1 MVQNFTTHPTHN
13 QLEAFAHGGLN
24 PTDQQTIE
32 THLEQCKTCRD
43 LLHTIPNDGQKE
55 LPSSISPTMSL
66 ADREEKNKSNTNAL
80 DIPETLT
87 NHPRYEIVKRLGIGG
102 MGVVYQAEHRLM
114 GRMVALKV
122 INNRLLQNSHMVDRF
137 RLEIKAAA
145 RLTHRNIVTA
155 FDAEQAGDVH
165 FFVME
170 FVEGTDLS
178 TFVSRRGQLSIL
190 HACHYI
196 MQAARGVQHAHEQGM
211 VHRDIKPQNLMRT
224 SKGVIKVLDFG
235 LARLAGPQDADNS
248 LSGLTGEGTTLGTPD
263 YIAPE
268 QARDS
273 RQADIRSDIY
283 SLGCTFY
290 YLLIGKVPFP
300 TGTVMEKVIAHC
312 ESAPESIQQ
321 LRNDIPDAV
330 VAIVE
335 KMMSKNPAD
344 RFQTPKEVAEAL
356 KPFAIKQEEKTK
368 LHSNTV
374 SPLKVTSTDKTK
386 GMPEIFGWL
395 SGYHKWMIALLLG
408 VVAVI
413 AFVIISKKNNDK
425 GNQQITENQENN
437 SSQTTPAWIDLTPQ
451 INLSEHALAGEWQQN
466 ENGFHVD
473 ALEWARLVLP
483 GEPAAEYDFEVQFT
497 RQSGTQSIAIFF
509 VMGEGQA
516 SFELDTWNEHLTGIQ
531 LVNRQDIRDNPTRI
545 LQPLQNNQRYTA
557 LVKVRRGRVETF
569 LNGERLNVYESDC
582 SDFSLSANWSLRNTK
597 SLGVGAYNSETTFH
611 RIRMRPAK

>member
-1 MVQNFTTHPTHN
+1 MVQNFTTHPTRN
-13 QLEAFAHGGLN
+13 QLEAFAQGELSAA
-24 PTDQQTIE
+24 DQQTIE
-32 THLEQCKTCRD
+32 AHLEQCKTCCGF
-43 LLHTIPNDGQKE
+43 LETISNNHQKKPP
-55 LPSSISPTMSL
+55 PSTSPTVSL
-66 ADREEKNKSNTNAL
+66 ADREEEKKSNTNAL
-80 DIPETLT
+80 AIPETLM
-87 NHPRYEIVKRLGIGG
+87 NHPRYEIMKRLGVGG

-122 INNRLLQNSHMVDRF
+122 INNRLLQNSSMVDRF

-170 FVEGTDLS
+170 FIEGVDLS
-178 TFVSRRGQLSIL
+178 TLVSRSGQLSIL
-190 HACHYI
+190 HACRYI

-224 SKGVIKVLDFG
+224 SKGIIKVLDFG

-273 RQADIRSDIY
+273 RQADVRSDIY

-290 YLLIGKVPFP
+290 YLLTGKVPFP

-312 ESAPESIQQ
+312 ESAPEPIQQ

-335 KMMSKNPAD
+335 KMISKKPAD

-356 KPFAIKQEEKTK
+356 KPFAIKQEEKTE

-374 SPLKVTSTDKTK
+374 SPLTINSTNKTK
-386 GMPEIFGWL
+386 GLPKISAWL
-395 SGYHKWMIALLLG
+395 SGYQKPVLILLLG
-408 VVAVI
+408 VIAVI
-413 AFVIISKKNNDK
+413 ASAIIFLRNNET
-425 GNQQITENQENN
+425 GNPQTTNNQEDNPP
-437 SSQTTPAWIDLTPQ
+437 QTTSEWIDLTQQ
-451 INLSEHALAGEWQQN
+451 INLSEHALAGEWEQN
-466 ENGFHVD
+466 ENGFHVE
-473 ALEWARLVLP
+473 AREWARLVLP
-483 GEPAAEYDFEVQFT
+483 GEPPAEYDFEVQFT

-545 LQPLQNNQRYTA
+545 LQPLQNNQHYTA

-569 LNGERLNVYESDC
+569 LNGERLNVYESDG
-582 SDFSLSANWSLRNTK
+582 SDLSLSANWSLGNIK

-611 RIRMRPAK
+611 RIRIQPAK